1 MIFLADKLNFLCNP
15 LVWFI
20 NPGGNQ
26 AKAYLT
32 ENKMVILS
40 QQGIIQLYQKTNVC
54 LFYVWEP
61 KHAKIF

>member
-1 MIFLADKLNFLCNP
+1 MIFLADKINFLCNP

-20 NPGGNQ
+20 NPEGNQ

-40 QQGIIQLYQKTNVC
+40 QQGISQLY
-54 LFYVWEP
+54 
-61 KHAKIF
+61 